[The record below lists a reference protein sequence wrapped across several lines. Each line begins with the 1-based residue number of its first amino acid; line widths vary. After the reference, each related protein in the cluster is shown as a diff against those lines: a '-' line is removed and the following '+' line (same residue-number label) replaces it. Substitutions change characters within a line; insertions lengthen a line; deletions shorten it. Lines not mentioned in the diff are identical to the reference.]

1 MTFCNLTPAGRAADA
16 AWLSRLVAESGVPI
30 QQVEGFQ
37 GVKPIERKRW
47 HDPTTVLK
55 RRRDPKRELA
65 AFARRALEHM
75 A

>member
-1 MTFCNLTPAGRAADA
+1 MTFCNLTPAGRAKDA

-37 GVKPIERKRW
+37 SVKPVQRKQW

-55 RRRDPKRELA
+55 RRRNPKRELA
-65 AFARRALEHM
+65 AFARRALEQM

>member
-1 MTFCNLTPAGRAADA
+1 MKLCKITPARRADDA

-30 QQVEGFQ
+30 QQVEGFRE
-37 GVKPIERKRW
+37 VKPIARKRW

-65 AFARRALEHM
+65 AFARRVLEQM
-75 A
+75 P